1 MTRFFPLELETSMIF
16 LALKKKTKKKNSS
29 STAIC
34 WLKKNVYCLPASV
47 CSIEYLFFF
56 LKVQKQAIFS
66 EYLRHAVASLGQ
78 SSKMSMTNISHYT
91 DFASWNELYE

>member
-1 MTRFFPLELETSMIF
+1 MTTFFPLELETSMIF
-16 LALKKKTKKKNSS
+16 LALKKTPQKPKKQF
-29 STAIC
+29 IYC
-34 WLKKNVYCLPASV
+34 HLLVEKNVYCLPASV

-91 DFASWNELYE
+91 DFAS